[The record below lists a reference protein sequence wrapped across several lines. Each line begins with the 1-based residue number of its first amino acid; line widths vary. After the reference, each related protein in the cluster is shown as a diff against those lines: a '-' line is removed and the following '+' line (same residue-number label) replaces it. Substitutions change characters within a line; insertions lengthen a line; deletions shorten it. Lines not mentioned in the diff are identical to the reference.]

1 MCRSLLIWF
10 NPSCKFLLLF
20 PGKLESYSEDNCLC
34 LYLQVFS
41 LHFHGTVS
49 EFLVLYEHLRSI
61 WNWFLYKVRDRGL
74 VSVFYMWI
82 FSFLNTVCW
91 RSCLF
96 SSIGF
101 WHLCKK
107 SDVCRYVGIFPELQ
121 FCYTDPCVCFCAS
134 TMLFLLLWLC
144 NVI

>member
-61 WNWFLYKVRDRGL
+61 WNWFLYKVRDKGL
-74 VSVFYMWI
+74 VLDFYVEIISLSTM
-82 FSFLNTVCW
+82 CW
-91 RSCLF
+91 RGCFISHVCFWLF
-96 SSIGF
+96 CQKSDSWNCMSLFQVFQFCSIG
-101 WHLCKK
+101 L
-107 SDVCRYVGIFPELQ
+107 
-121 FCYTDPCVCFCAS
+121 CVCFCAS
-134 TMLFLLLWLC
+134 TMLFLLL
-144 NVI
+144 